1 RARGEPHERAPA
13 PGPLAAPWRHSYALN
28 FVAASVEVLAQRVTR
43 PAIDFRFDVLQGG
56 AWLAMNRGGADL
68 DEVRLARALAAGEVA
83 VSAWD
88 APLARLAALAEARGF
103 AVVVAY
109 LPSAHAAYAPGVRF
123 SDPEVGAAVTALD
136 GTQRTLLPE
145 LVGRHGMTYVD

>member
-1 RARGEPHERAPA
+1 
-13 PGPLAAPWRHSYALN
+13 
-28 FVAASVEVLAQRVTR
+28 
-43 PAIDFRFDVLQGG
+43 
-56 AWLAMNRGGADL
+56 GADL

-123 SDPEVGAAVTALD
+123 SDPGVGAAVTALD

-145 LVGRHGMTYVD
+145 LVGRHGMTYVDCTPALHATAAGDAPAYFSGNLHPTPTGHAAIAACVAPVVESLLARAAKSG